1 MSFIGQNSFPFVENQ
16 LQKRVK
22 GLNELGD
29 ATTEQ
34 DSIGLGENALQN
46 STALNVIGIGDGVAA
61 STNTNTKSISIG
73 SAFGSPFDNTTSQN
87 GIGPGSI
94 AIGTS
99 ANGDANPSHLGT
111 LSVMIGGGAAYEGC
125 GDGVIAIGQA
135 AGATNPPNDHAICIG
150 TNAGSGTTSSAGANS
165 ICIGFTAGA
174 SGSGSNSLLIG
185 HAASGTTNNSIVLN
199 ATGTSLSSVADGLVI
214 KPIAVQSTSI
224 TLENHINL
232 PATATNFTQI
242 LVRNPTSGEIR
253 AVDLQTIP

>member
-1 MSFIGQNSFPFVENQ
+1 MVYVGENTHPFVENQ
-16 LQKRVK
+16 LQRRVK

-29 ATTEQ
+29 ATTDF
-34 DSIGLGENALQN
+34 DSVGIGENTLQN
-46 STALNVIGIGDGVAA
+46 SISLGVIAIGNNVANNVDTGA
-61 STNTNTKSISIG
+61 KSVSIG
-73 SAFGSPFDNTTSQN
+73 SAFGTPFDNVTSFD

-99 ANGDANPSHLGT
+99 ANGAAGTNLGS
-111 LSVMIGGGAAYEGC
+111 LSVMIGGGCAYQGC

-135 AGATNPPNDHAICIG
+135 AAAAAAPNDHSVCIG
-150 TNAGSGTTSSAGANS
+150 TNAGSAGAGENS
-165 ICIGFTAGA
+165 VCVGFQA
-174 SGSGSNSLLIG
+174 GSGGSGQDSLLLG

-214 KPIAVQSTSI
+214 KPIAVESTVS
-224 TLENHINL
+224 LENHINL
-232 PATATNFTQI
+232 PTTATNFTQI

>member
-1 MSFIGQNSFPFVENQ
+1 MTFVGENTHPFVENQ
-16 LQKRVK
+16 LPR
-22 GLNELGD
+22 GARTLGELGN
-29 ATTEQ
+29 ATTRN
-34 DSIGLGENALQN
+34 DSIGIGTNTLN
-46 STALNVIGIGDGVAA
+46 SSSAVDVIAIGNNVAN
-61 STNTNTKSISIG
+61 SSNTNTKSISIG

-165 ICIGFTAGA
+165 ICIGLQAGA

-214 KPIAVQSTSI
+214 KPIAVESTVS
-224 TLENHINL
+224 LENHINL
-232 PATATNFTQI
+232 PTTATNFTQI

>member
-1 MSFIGQNSFPFVENQ
+1 MSFVGQNSFPFVENQ

-46 STALNVIGIGDGVAA
+46 CTALNVIGIGDNVAA

-165 ICIGFTAGA
+165 ICLGFQAGA
-174 SGSGSNSLLIG
+174 SGSGSNSVLIG
-185 HAASGTTNNSIVLN
+185 HAASGTSNNSIVIN
-199 ATGTSLSSVADGLVI
+199 ATGTTA
-214 KPIAVQSTSI
+214 TSI
-224 TLENHINL
+224 SDSLVVKPVINNGTVHAAGGSVKT
-232 PATATNFTQI
+232 PNPVNGFTH
-242 LVRNPTSGEIR
+242 LLYYNPTSGEIQ
-253 AVDLQTIP
+253 AFVYA